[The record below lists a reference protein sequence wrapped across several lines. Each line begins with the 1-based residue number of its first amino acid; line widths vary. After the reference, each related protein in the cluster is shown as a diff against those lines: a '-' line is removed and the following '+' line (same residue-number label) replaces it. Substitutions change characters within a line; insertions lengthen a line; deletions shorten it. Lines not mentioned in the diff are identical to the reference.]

1 VSQEQQ
7 PTTASRKGYDFGRLT
22 DRIIRAALHVHQEL
36 KSGFREVIYQR
47 ALALELQAE
56 GLDFSREV
64 WIPINYRGRRI
75 GRHRVDFVVGQGEEV
90 CMVEIKAKR
99 DFDPEDYM
107 QALAYLWASGYQLG
121 LLLNFGSKKLGIKRL
136 VNERPRRTL
145 ERGEGGRG
153 DAE

>member
-1 VSQEQQ
+1 MNQKQRQ
-7 PTTASRKGYDFGRLT
+7 PATVSRKGYDFGQLT
-22 DRIIRAALHVHQEL
+22 DRIIKAALRVHHEL

-56 GLDFSREV
+56 ELDFSREV
-64 WIPINYRGRRI
+64 WIPIHYRGQRI
-75 GRHRVDFVVGQGEEV
+75 GRQRVDFVVGKGEEV

-99 DFDPEDYM
+99 EFDPEDYM

-121 LLLNFGSKKLGIKRL
+121 LLLNFGSPKLGIKRL

-145 ERGEGGRG
+145 ERGS
-153 DAE
+153 AE